1 MPKRKKKTQPNDPH
15 WLEEF
20 QQMADEQLGHGSSCD
35 QVHPIVER
43 WFDNLLE
50 GEPPTSRPSVEQAM
64 ACLTTEVAGTL
75 PEDVI
80 EAITGVMDED
90 EFYVWIEQV
99 LLIGRSF
106 EKSLT
111 NGDLDDL

>member
-1 MPKRKKKTQPNDPH
+1 MAKKKKKTQVNDPQ

-20 QQMADEQLGHGSSCD
+20 QQLADEQLGHGSSCE

-43 WFDNLLE
+43 WFDKLLE
-50 GEPPTSRPSVEQAM
+50 GDPPTSRPSVEQAM
-64 ACLTTEVAGTL
+64 ACLTTEVMNTL
-75 PEDVI
+75 PEEVVETI
-80 EAITGVMDED
+80 SEVMDEE

-106 EKSLT
+106 EMSLRD
-111 NGDLDDL
+111 GELDDL